1 MGQVMEQPMA
11 DQPNPGHAQTGQ
23 SAPGKFVS
31 TFVQEWM
38 TARPYTCTPDTSLAD
53 VYDVMVEKGF
63 RRMPVVDE
71 EGRLVGIITFGDL
84 RQAAPSSVTSLSLFE
99 INYFWAKLTVKDAM
113 TPDPVTLAPDD
124 TIKRAS
130 QLMLEHKISG
140 LPVVSGEKVVG
151 ILTQTDILHFLVSL
165 L

>member
-1 MGQVMEQPMA
+1 VKEQTAPEQPA
-11 DQPNPGHAQTGQ
+11 TEQPVPGPPDEQ
-23 SAPGKFVS
+23 KFVS
-31 TFVQEWM
+31 TFVQDWM
-38 TARPYTCTPDTSLAD
+38 TPHPYTCTPDTSLAD

-99 INYFWAKLTVKDAM
+99 INYFWAKLTVKETM
-113 TPDPVTLAPDD
+113 TPNPVTLAPDD
-124 TIKRAS
+124 TIKTAS
-130 QLMLEHKISG
+130 QHMLEHKISG

-151 ILTQTDILHFLVSL
+151 ILTQTDILRFLVSL

>member
-1 MGQVMEQPMA
+1 MA
-11 DQPNPGHAQTGQ
+11 DQPSTDAPQTD
-23 SAPGKFVS
+23 SPVERKFVS
-31 TFVQEWM
+31 TFVQDWM
-38 TARPYTCTPDTSLAD
+38 TPAPYTCTPDTSLAD

-63 RRMPVVDE
+63 RRMPVVDG

-113 TPDPVTLAPDD
+113 TPGPVTLAPDD